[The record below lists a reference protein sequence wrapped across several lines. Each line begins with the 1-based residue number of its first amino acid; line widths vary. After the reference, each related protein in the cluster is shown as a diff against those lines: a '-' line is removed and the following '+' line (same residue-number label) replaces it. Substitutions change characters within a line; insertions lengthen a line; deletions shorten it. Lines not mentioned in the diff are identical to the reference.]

1 MKNILKI
8 LASSLLVVFFI
19 CSCATSPPPQPLTYL
34 ALEKP
39 KGIINTKEHQEFEKQ
54 FPRGG
59 WYFLNYN
66 FRPAP
71 DVKFYI
77 EQAEKEANT
86 NILKHADIQVNVP
99 FYFDIL
105 LFGYGK
111 GTDTLTVKK

>member
-1 MKNILKI
+1 MKNILRI
-8 LASSLLVVFFI
+8 LASSSLVVFFI
-19 CSCATSPPPQPLTYL
+19 CSCATSPPPPLTYL

-39 KGIINTKEHQEFEKQ
+39 SGIINTKEHQELEKQ

-59 WYFLNYN
+59 WYFFNYN

-71 DVKFYI
+71 DLRFYI

-86 NILKHADIQVNVP
+86 NILRHADIQLNVP